1 MNEETCHPKCN
12 CTQHPEGIVVTIKT
26 PHRSCT
32 VSYDSDDI
40 STYEVLNDLVLPA
53 LEGIG
58 YTIQPGYIDV
68 KHYTEE

>member
-1 MNEETCHPKCN
+1 MNEETCHPKCD
-12 CTQHPEGIVVTIKT
+12 CIQPHKGMVVTIKT

-40 STYEVLNDLVLPA
+40 PTYEVLNDLVLPA

-58 YTIQPGYIDV
+58 YTIKPGYIDV
-68 KHYTEE
+68 NYTKE

>member
-1 MNEETCHPKCN
+1 MNEETRHPKCN

>member
-1 MNEETCHPKCN
+1 M
-12 CTQHPEGIVVTIKT
+12 VVTIKT

-40 STYEVLNDLVLPA
+40 PTYEVLNDLVLPA

-58 YTIQPGYIDV
+58 YTIKPGYIDV
-68 KHYTEE
+68 NYTKE